1 MRLLLR
7 VGFCV
12 LLAGPAA
19 AQPAAVAV
27 TQAWA
32 RASTP
37 SAQTGAMYV
46 TATASE
52 PDRLTSASTPV
63 AATAELHRSGMRAGV
78 MEMRPVPDGL
88 PVTPGAPI
96 HMAPGGYHI
105 MLTGLKQKLKQGD
118 RVPLTLIFE
127 HAGPMTVQAVVAGP
141 GASEPPPS
149 K

>member
-1 MRLLLR
+1 MPAGTTSGSVQTSAGIEGASAHQQLQYVQFGCGLCAPATW
-7 VGFCV
+7 VNFD
-12 LLAGPAA
+12 AGPAF
-19 AQPAAVAV
+19 
-27 TQAWA
+27 W
-32 RASTP
+32 
-37 SAQTGAMYV
+37 
-46 TATASE
+46 
-52 PDRLTSASTPV
+52 
-63 AATAELHRSGMRAGV
+63 
-78 MEMRPVPDGL
+78 MEKNLPFLKPMLLKRGFPHYPKNIRYGDVIKGL